1 MKYIIRKS
9 QKGKFYFRDEQGEI
23 VMVNE
28 AIANIWEDIDEVVI
42 GSYEVTQDSEGNQ
55 LDTPRQQKEV
65 VSYTSEIK
73 DLTKKKKLEN
83 LKLDV
88 DSEIEIRKIELKQKM
103 EELLKLMK
111 K

>member
-42 GSYEVTQDSEGNQ
+42 GSYEVTKDSENND
-55 LDTPRQQKEV
+55 LPEPRQQKEV

-88 DSEIEIRKIELKQKM
+88 NDEIERRKLELKLKM